1 MNALHPHDQIVPNV
15 LIPVSLVSQPDLFGG
30 VAVPECLSGDL
41 IIRNAKAHGLVVSK
55 QREPSR
61 LVLPKLTEC
70 HVHLDKCHTITRM
83 EAVGGDLRAAID
95 KQEADKQNW
104 TAEDLRQRASR
115 GLSELIA
122 AGCGAVRSHVDWAGV
137 DGATDFPT
145 AWHVLNE
152 IARDKADHVRLQI
165 SPLIGIDQYGIPGFA
180 NAMAAEL
187 AKTDGVMGAFVFDQ
201 VDRRTGIAAVV
212 QAADEF
218 GLPLDFHVDEG
229 LAEGLNGLELIAD
242 AVIEV
247 GFEGAIVCGHA
258 CSLMNLDADDLKRL
272 AEKLRRANITIACLP
287 VTNLYLQGRTNGT
300 PDRRGV
306 TRVRELQEHG
316 VPVIVGTDNVRD
328 AFSPLGQHNPLES
341 LKHAVLAAHL
351 DPPFG
356 AHLPMITTDA
366 ERALG
371 LLPTFVDGATVD
383 GLVLFETPNMAD
395 LLSQTPA
402 PVPLSKVLTGETV

>member
-15 LIPVSLVSQPDLFGG
+15 LVPVSLISQPDQFGG
-30 VAVPECLSGDL
+30 SAVQDCFEGDL
-41 IIRNAKAHGLVVSK
+41 IIRSGKVHGMAASG
-55 QREPSR
+55 QSGPAR
-61 LVLPKLTEC
+61 LILPRLTEC

-104 TAEDLRQRASR
+104 TVEDLRQRASR
-115 GLSELIA
+115 GLDELIA

-145 AWHVLNE
+145 AWNVLNE
-152 IARDKADHVRLQI
+152 IAHDKADLVRLQI
-165 SPLIGIDQYGIPGFA
+165 SPLIGIDQHGIPGFA
-180 NAMAAEL
+180 NAVAAEL
-187 AKTDGVMGAFVFDQ
+187 ARTGGVMGAFVFDQ
-201 VDRRTGIAAVV
+201 VDRRTGIAAAV
-212 QAADEF
+212 QAADKF

-229 LAEGLNGLELIAD
+229 LAEGLDGLELIAD
-242 AVIEV
+242 TVIEV
-247 GFEGAIVCGHA
+247 GFEGPVLCGHA
-258 CSLMNLDADDLKRL
+258 CSLMNLDADDLNRL

-356 AHLPMITTDA
+356 PHLPMITTDA

-371 LLPTFVDGATVD
+371 LSPTFVDGAKASD
-383 GLVLFETPNMAD
+383 LMLFESSNMAD
-395 LLSQTPA
+395 LLSETPA
-402 PVPLSKVLTGETV
+402 PVPLSQLLTGEAV